1 MAKLYPPYIEGT
13 IPAFYKTTDLDG
25 TVRAELTVPFSMN
38 KAVSKWEVK
47 GFSLKLKN
55 VFGDDSP
62 IITTTTASNDNSR
75 YYLDADYRVV
85 FSLNEEM
92 LSRLIVG
99 QFYKV
104 QIAYQYIEANI
115 IQTGYYSTVG
125 IVKYT
130 TQPTMEISGLT
141 TDTINMHRYSYV
153 GKYSQVAYEYKQV
166 DIDR

>member
-55 VFGDDSP
+55 VFGDDSYL
-62 IITTTTASNDNSR
+62 INTTTASDSNSR

-85 FSLNEEM
+85 FSLNENT
-92 LSRLIVG
+92 LN
-99 QFYKV
+99 K
-104 QIAYQYIEANI
+104 
-115 IQTGYYSTVG
+115 
-125 IVKYT
+125 
-130 TQPTMEISGLT
+130 LT
-141 TDTINMHRYSYV
+141 P
-153 GKYSQVAYEYKQV
+153 G
-166 DIDR
+166 